1 MFMVYGF
8 LHEVSIPE
16 HFIEFI
22 SPQLP
27 GDAVDDTMNVAQ
39 TCVEF

>member
-1 MFMVYGF
+1 MFMEYGF
-8 LHEVSIPE
+8 LYEVSISE

-27 GDAVDDTMNVAQ
+27 GDAVDVNV
-39 TCVEF
+39 